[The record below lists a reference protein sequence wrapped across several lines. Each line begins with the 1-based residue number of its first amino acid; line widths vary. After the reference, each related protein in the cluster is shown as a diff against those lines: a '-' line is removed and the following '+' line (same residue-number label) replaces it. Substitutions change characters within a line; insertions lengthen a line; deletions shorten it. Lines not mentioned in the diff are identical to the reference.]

1 MQVKN
6 IFSNRNIIL
15 LMTVGFV
22 VWLLFFDR
30 NNIVGL
36 RQVDQQIE
44 ELEAERDFLRAKI
57 RADSA
62 VIEGVQRDSVYLERF
77 ARENFY
83 KMRPGEVLYI
93 YR

>member
-1 MQVKN
+1 MQIGKL
-6 IFSNRNIIL
+6 FSNRNIIL
-15 LMTVGFV
+15 LMAAGFV

-36 RQVDQQIE
+36 RRVDEQIK
-44 ELEAERDFLRAKI
+44 ELEAERDFLQAKI

-62 VIEGVQRDSVYLERF
+62 VIEGVERDSVYLERY

>member
-15 LMTVGFV
+15 LMGLVFV

-36 RQVDQQIE
+36 REVDDQIT

-57 RADSA
+57 HSDST
-62 VIEGVQRDSVYLERF
+62 VIEGVERDSLYLERY

-83 KMRPGEVLYI
+83 KMRAGEVLYI